1 MAKPAKLTND
11 ETGSI
16 GSESTELPD
25 NGPGT
30 VAADS
35 GAKIETGNG
44 NDESGSIGAKPE
56 TDAPAPPKRKRGR
69 PPGTGAKAQTPRVDK
84 VEAGTTRKPST
95 KGIQNLAGLYGL
107 LNNTLAA
114 RANAPELV
122 IDNSEAQMI
131 AEPLAAVLAKWNIHL
146 DGADNPYL
154 QLGGTMLAVYSMKVM
169 AMRQRIMMQKAMTVP
184 AQAARAES
192 VPPNPSGV
200 QQRQY
205 DFSAASEPQ
214 PQSGLN

>member
-1 MAKPAKLTND
+1 MAKPVKSVDGETN
-11 ETGSI
+11 GS
-16 GSESTELPD
+16 GSESTELPN
-25 NGPGT
+25 NGPGPI
-30 VAADS
+30 AADS
-35 GAKIETGNG
+35 GIKIEAGSG
-44 NDESGSIGAKPE
+44 NDESGSIGSKPE
-56 TDAPAPPKRKRGR
+56 TDAPAPAKRKRGR
-69 PPGTGAKAQTPRVDK
+69 QPGYSPKTKTVRLDK
-84 VEAGTTRKPST
+84 VEEGTTRKPST

-131 AEPLAAVLAKWNIHL
+131 AEPMAAVLAKWNIHL

-169 AMRQRIMMQKAMTVP
+169 AMRQRVMMQKAMTP
-184 AQAARAES
+184 QAQTARAES

-200 QQRQY
+200 SQRQY
-205 DFSAASEPQ
+205 DFSAASGPQANEPV
-214 PQSGLN
+214 N